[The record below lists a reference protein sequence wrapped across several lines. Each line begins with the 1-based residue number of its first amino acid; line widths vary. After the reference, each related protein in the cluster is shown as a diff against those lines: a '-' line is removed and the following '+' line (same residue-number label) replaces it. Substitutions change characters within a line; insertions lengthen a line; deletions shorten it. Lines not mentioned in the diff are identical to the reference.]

1 MPLILQIVS
10 IYHHIRRRQ
19 INLPNSGNPSL
30 GNRVELLYSF
40 SREPQCTQY
49 WSFLYLFHREIVARS
64 ILATGG
70 NNLKCATTP
79 SCLASYHF
87 RAIIVRDGR
96 MLSLLVDFLREIII
110 LDILISSKKVSVLRY
125 LLDQDTRGGG
135 CERKV

>member
-1 MPLILQIVS
+1 MFRFIITFGGGKLTFQILEILHLEIES
-10 IYHHIRRRQ
+10 
-19 INLPNSGNPSL
+19 
-30 GNRVELLYSF
+30 SF
-40 SREPQCTQY
+40 SILSRVNRSVPNTEV
-49 WSFLYLFHREIVARS
+49 FFRNLFHREIVARS
-64 ILATGG
+64 ILATDG

-79 SCLASYHF
+79 SCLASCHF